1 MKFQSLSAIT
11 VQFLSSVISETNK
24 FLPDFFDHVPMENGR
39 HLTTCSGNRLRTMTS
54 DQIVAFFLLFLNTRR
69 HDHHSIEIIEK
80 QFNKFIITEL
90 RKYFAILKQKILD
103 VRGKRLITV
112 TVISQDRR
120 LRKGGTHPI

>member
-1 MKFQSLSAIT
+1 
-11 VQFLSSVISETNK
+11 
-24 FLPDFFDHVPMENGR
+24 
-39 HLTTCSGNRLRTMTS
+39 MTS